1 MRWCSATRIIAL
13 IAIEELNLGEDQRG
27 NPSPIL
33 YLRNGNEISLTEEGY
48 DFVLKTL
55 NPIEDGKEIIGDG
68 LGENQL

>member
-1 MRWCSATRIIAL
+1 MRWCSATRTISTNVID
-13 IAIEELNLGEDQRG
+13 ELNFGEDQRG

-55 NPIEDGKEIIGDG
+55 NPIEDGEEIIGDG